1 MTSSWSVSAHVKQVI
16 FWVHSHHN
24 IKPHTANDILVAG
37 ATSKHLKTMSPLGLT
52 SPWHMSK
59 IFSVSLRML
68 RAICSRASTRD
79 LRSDPTSMWHRKNW
93 RQTWPSACR
102 EYIEYIVVN
111 NLYIHSKSLRA
122 LVSLPCEANVRRL
135 GSALHGCNR
144 VLPILSR
151 CKDRFAEEQMPVTK
165 VVIW

>member
-1 MTSSWSVSAHVKQVI
+1 
-16 FWVHSHHN
+16 
-24 IKPHTANDILVAG
+24 
-37 ATSKHLKTMSPLGLT
+37 
-52 SPWHMSK
+52 
-59 IFSVSLRML
+59 VSLRML

-79 LRSDPTSMWHRKNW
+79 LRSDPISMWHRKSW

-122 LVSLPCEANVRRL
+122 LVSLPCEANVRML
-135 GSALHGCNR
+135 GSTLHGCNR

-151 CKDRFAEEQMPVTK
+151 CKDRFAEDQ
-165 VVIW
+165 